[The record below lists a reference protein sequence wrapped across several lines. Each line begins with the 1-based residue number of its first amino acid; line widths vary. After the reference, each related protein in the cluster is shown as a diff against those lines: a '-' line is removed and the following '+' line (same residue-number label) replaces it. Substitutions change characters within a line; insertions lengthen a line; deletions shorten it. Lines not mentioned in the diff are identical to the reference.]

1 MHTIDLIE
9 VREVLMGAVSTIEL
23 TEAVMGVI
31 EGMIFDIEVEAQ
43 AEKILTQVW
52 LVCVMVCD
60 GM

>member
-1 MHTIDLIE
+1 
-9 VREVLMGAVSTIEL
+9 MGAVSTIEL